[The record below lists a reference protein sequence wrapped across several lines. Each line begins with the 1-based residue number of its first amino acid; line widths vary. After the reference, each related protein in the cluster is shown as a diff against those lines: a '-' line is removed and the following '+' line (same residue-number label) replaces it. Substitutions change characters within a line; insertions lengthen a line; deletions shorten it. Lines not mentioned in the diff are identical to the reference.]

1 MPSEFTQTHLAT
13 LKDKN
18 QSHLSPLAVI
28 AHVDLDAFYAQ
39 CEQVRLGL
47 QKSDPVVCRQ
57 WNGLIAVSYA
67 ARQYGVTRHE
77 TAMTARVKCPNIIF
91 AHVATF
97 LKGDTAWAYHDNPRK
112 ATHKVSLDPYRR
124 ESRKIFSVFKE
135 YCRTVEKGSI
145 DETYLD
151 LGEVVYKR
159 LLELFPELHEDKL
172 KPGAQLPD
180 PPTLEQLWEKGVEW
194 IGYIHGS
201 YSDKNEKRQI
211 GQEVGTDLY
220 DFMNKPK
227 EENAPKSSD
236 VKTISNVSNS
246 DTGHRSPESTNS
258 SSETDTPKVLSQL
271 SDLPRQ
277 AILAQNPDLEIQDWD
292 DVCLLL
298 GSMHIKTIRE
308 NVLSSLKYTCSAGI
322 ARNRVLAKLG
332 SSRHKPAKQVVIR
345 RATVPQFMADFELKD
360 VTGLGG
366 KLGDAIMQ
374 KLELPEKGS
383 IRYLQEQLAA
393 AGGDS
398 KGKTALLKRLDD
410 PTLAKRVIAIVDG
423 NDAAPVG
430 NSETAT
436 KSMTATKNF
445 TDAPIPS
452 PADARSWLRVFAAE
466 LASRVLELSE
476 STTHITLYPKTI
488 TVTHKL
494 AGAGTG
500 PIGNQNKQVP
510 FPGQVSPARLSNT
523 LYELGCGLL
532 AMFESE
538 GPGSGKAYPCSLLA
552 ISISNFVDNSALLT
566 KNRSL
571 TSFFKPAPKKLDI
584 ANENS
589 PAKNNNTNNTQ
600 AESKS
605 SPVVKDLLAT
615 DSNETIKNGSAT
627 PVQDNDDDDKEKRK
641 KEDEEEEEE
650 SDLFVTQLYTCPH
663 CHTKMD
669 ESKRDEHAD
678 FHFAQRLAASAG
690 YTSSTTTKTNLP
702 TPGRVA
708 KKKPPV
714 KKKKKGIDKN
724 QTRLNF

>member
-1 MPSEFTQTHLAT
+1 MPSEFTQTHLTT

-77 TAMTARVKCPNIIF
+77 TAMTARVKCPNIVF

-180 PPTLEQLWEKGVEW
+180 PPTLAQLWEKGVEW

-201 YSDKNEKRQI
+201 YSDENEKRQI
-211 GQEVGTDLY
+211 GKEVGTDLY

-227 EENAPKSSD
+227 EENTSKGSD
-236 VKTISNVSNS
+236 VTTPNVTDP
-246 DTGHRSPESTNS
+246 DTGQKSPESANP
-258 SSETDTPKVLSQL
+258 SSETDTPKVLPRL
-271 SDLPRQ
+271 TDLPRET
-277 AILAQNPDLEIQDWD
+277 ILAQNPNLEIQDWD

-360 VTGLGG
+360 VSGLGG

-430 NSETAT
+430 NSETST

-452 PADARSWLRVFAAE
+452 PADARAWLRVFAAE
-466 LASRVLELSE
+466 LASRILELSE
-476 STTHITLYPKTI
+476 STTYITLYPKTI

-494 AGAGTG
+494 AGTGAGPTG
-500 PIGNQNKQVP
+500 SQNKQVP

-538 GPGSGKAYPCSLLA
+538 GPGSGRAYPCSLLA
-552 ISISNFVDNSALLT
+552 LSISNFVDNSALLT

-571 TSFFKPAPKKLDI
+571 TNFFKPAPKKLDT
-584 ANENS
+584 ANASS
-589 PAKNNNTNNTQ
+589 PAKDDNAKSTQ
-600 AESKS
+600 AEIKS
-605 SPVVKDLLAT
+605 SPEVKDSLAT
-615 DSNETIKNGSAT
+615 DSNGTIKKGSAT
-627 PVQDNDDDDKEKRK
+627 PIQDNDDNDKE
-641 KEDEEEEEE
+641 EDEEEEE

-669 ESKRDEHAD
+669 ESKRAEHAD

-690 YTSSTTTKTNLP
+690 YTSSTTKTSLP

-714 KKKKKGIDKN
+714 RKKKKGIDKN